1 MGRGTSLNNQITFLN
16 PLTEGNE
23 VNEETPVEH
32 EMLCQAVSEMMQ
44 GLVDG
49 DEGGQKADDGGRRT
63 GQGDDSLCNGG
74 RWQLCKL
81 ILDYRAE
88 TPSRRELFECNLFS
102 LEFYATFLLK

>member
-63 GQGDDSLCNGG
+63 EDRTRG
-74 RWQLCKL
+74 
-81 ILDYRAE
+81 
-88 TPSRRELFECNLFS
+88 
-102 LEFYATFLLK
+102 

>member
-1 MGRGTSLNNQITFLN
+1 MLKISGWPVSRVSLSKSTQNRLSRLLVGRGTSLNNQITFLN

-63 GQGDDSLCNGG
+63 EDRTRG
-74 RWQLCKL
+74 
-81 ILDYRAE
+81 
-88 TPSRRELFECNLFS
+88 
-102 LEFYATFLLK
+102 